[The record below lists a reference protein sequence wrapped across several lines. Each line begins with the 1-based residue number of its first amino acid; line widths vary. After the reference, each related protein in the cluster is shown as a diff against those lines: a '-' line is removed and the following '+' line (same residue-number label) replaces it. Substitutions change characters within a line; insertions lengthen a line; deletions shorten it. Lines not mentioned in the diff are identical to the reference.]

1 MLIIYCRDEMQE
13 QNKRQIIQLYFN
25 VGFDCFYSAG
35 FFKYR
40 YVYVFSSDQS
50 LHSVRH
56 QGKPGRGHSE

>member
-1 MLIIYCRDEMQE
+1 MQE

-40 YVYVFSSDQS
+40 YVYVFLLTNPCIPCDTKENREGDT
-50 LHSVRH
+50 LN
-56 QGKPGRGHSE
+56 ECMDCL